1 MSKKKE
7 EKIDLNKIPQ
17 EEQLK
22 YEIAEELGVLDKVL
36 EDGWKSLRNRQ
47 DRRLDDQKKKRRKK
61 ERRKSGNFL
70 TNVTAGGTIQM
81 YNSINLLSASMLTA
95 QH

>member
-7 EKIDLNKIPQ
+7 EKIDLNKIPK

-36 EDGWKSLRNRQ
+36 EDGWKSLSAKETGRIGGLMTK
-47 DRRLDDQKKKRRKK
+47 RRREEKKK
-61 ERRKSGNFL
+61 EENPEIS
-70 TNVTAGGTIQM
+70 
-81 YNSINLLSASMLTA
+81 
-95 QH
+95 

>member
-36 EDGWKSLRNRQ
+36 ESGWKSLSAKETGRIGG
-47 DRRLDDQKKKRRKK
+47 LMTKRRREEKMK
-61 ERRKSGNFL
+61 EK
-70 TNVTAGGTIQM
+70 VDE
-81 YNSINLLSASMLTA
+81 NSNIS
-95 QH
+95 

>member
-36 EDGWKSLRNRQ
+36 EDGWKSLSAKETGRIGGLMTK
-47 DRRLDDQKKKRRKK
+47 RRRAEKKK
-61 ERRKSGNFL
+61 EENPEIS
-70 TNVTAGGTIQM
+70 
-81 YNSINLLSASMLTA
+81 
-95 QH
+95 

>member
-22 YEIAEELGVLDKVL
+22 YEIAEDLGVLDKVL
-36 EDGWKSLRNRQ
+36 ERGWKSLSAKETGRIGG
-47 DRRLDDQKKKRRKK
+47 LMTKRRREEKMK
-61 ERRKSGNFL
+61 EK
-70 TNVTAGGTIQM
+70 VDE
-81 YNSINLLSASMLTA
+81 NSNIS
-95 QH
+95 

>member
-36 EDGWKSLRNRQ
+36 ERGWKSLSAKENGRIGG
-47 DRRLDDQKKKRRKK
+47 LMTKRRREEKMK
-61 ERRKSGNFL
+61 EK
-70 TNVTAGGTIQM
+70 VDE
-81 YNSINLLSASMLTA
+81 NSNIS
-95 QH
+95 

>member
-7 EKIDLNKIPQ
+7 EKIKLNKIPQ

-36 EDGWKSLRNRQ
+36 EGGWKSLSAKETGRIGGLMTK
-47 DRRLDDQKKKRRKK
+47 RRREEKKK
-61 ERRKSGNFL
+61 EENMEIS
-70 TNVTAGGTIQM
+70 
-81 YNSINLLSASMLTA
+81 
-95 QH
+95 

>member
-36 EDGWKSLRNRQ
+36 ERGWKSLSAKETGRIGG
-47 DRRLDDQKKKRRKK
+47 LTTKRRREEKMK
-61 ERRKSGNFL
+61 EK
-70 TNVTAGGTIQM
+70 VDE
-81 YNSINLLSASMLTA
+81 NSNIS
-95 QH
+95 

>member
-7 EKIDLNKIPQ
+7 EKINLNRIPQ

-36 EDGWKSLRNRQ
+36 EGGWKSLSAKETGRIGGLMTK
-47 DRRLDDQKKKRRKK
+47 RRREEKKR
-61 ERRKSGNFL
+61 EENMEIS
-70 TNVTAGGTIQM
+70 
-81 YNSINLLSASMLTA
+81 
-95 QH
+95 